1 MRPSL
6 FLSIPVL
13 VALSTAAEAAMPG
26 SADAGLLGNIVSHTP
41 FWVWVLL
48 VGLIALGLKWTQ
60 PRQTGLVG
68 IFAVPAIMV
77 LLSLSHLLSDGLS
90 MVSLAALA
98 LGGLLGVAAGLSLE
112 RRYRPTALGGGR
124 LQLAGE
130 WTPLLVMLGVFLTRY
145 AGAAVAAAAP
155 VVAEGL
161 EFRLTLGGL
170 SAFFALLL
178 VTRTTLRL
186 RVALGPIADPA
197 TA

>member
-1 MRPSL
+1 MRLSL

-13 VALSTAAEAAMPG
+13 FALGATAEAAMPG
-26 SADAGLLGNIVSHTP
+26 SANANLIGNVLGYTP
-41 FWVWVLL
+41 VWVWFLL

-60 PRQTGLVG
+60 PRQTGLTG
-68 IFAVPAIMV
+68 IFVVPAIMV

-112 RRYRPTALGGGR
+112 RRYRPVALGGGR

-130 WTPLLVMLGVFLTRY
+130 WTPMLVMLGVFLTRY
-145 AGAAVAAAAP
+145 TGAAVAAAAP

-161 EFRLTLGGL
+161 EFRLMLGGL

-178 VTRTTLRL
+178 VTRTSLRL
-186 RVALGPIADPA
+186 RLALGTAA
-197 TA
+197 TQTAV